1 MDMYIGVLRAHV
13 GSSLSCCV
21 TVFALDVVVAFVIVN
36 MDTLYT
42 APPPFM
48 SLFG

>member
-1 MDMYIGVLRAHV
+1 MYIGVLRAHV